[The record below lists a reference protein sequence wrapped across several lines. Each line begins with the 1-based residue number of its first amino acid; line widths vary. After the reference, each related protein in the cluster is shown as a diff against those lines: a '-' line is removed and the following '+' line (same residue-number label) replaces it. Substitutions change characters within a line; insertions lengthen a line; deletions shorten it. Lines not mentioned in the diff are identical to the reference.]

1 MQSGRFS
8 ELGAASES
16 THSVVPA
23 RTRFLRYGWHGA
35 GMHEIARD
43 AGVSVETV
51 YSNLPSK
58 AAAFKEVLN
67 LLVVG
72 DDQPI
77 PLAERPEFRAAT
89 VGSLTERLR
98 ALAAI
103 HTEVQGRVAG
113 LRMVLR
119 EAARADDDLA
129 GIERMVRSVIPRP
142 VAWTIETFQI
152 P

>member
-35 GMHEIARD
+35 GMREIARD
-43 AGVSVETV
+43 AGRSKPC

-129 GIERMVRSVIPRP
+129 GIERMVRYVIPRP